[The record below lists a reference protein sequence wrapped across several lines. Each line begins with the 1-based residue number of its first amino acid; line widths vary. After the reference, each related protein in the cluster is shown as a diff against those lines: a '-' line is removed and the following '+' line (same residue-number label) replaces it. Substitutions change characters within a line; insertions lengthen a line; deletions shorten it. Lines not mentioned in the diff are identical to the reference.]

1 MPKTSL
7 RDIRKRIAS
16 VRSTQQITKAMKM
29 VATAKL
35 RRAQE
40 NILATRPYAAK
51 MHEVLFN
58 LAPRTSEESHP
69 LLARREPKKIEIV
82 VFTSD
87 RGLCGALNMNIIAR
101 AERFLAEEKGKK
113 EELAL
118 SFIGRKARD
127 HFRKRKFDIRREYV
141 NFFGKVDFPFASRI
155 GQELVQ
161 AYSEKRSDEIY
172 LLYSEF
178 RSAIQ
183 QRVVFKKI
191 LPVTAQVQGEEKK
204 SPPNGTSDKILKSGA
219 INKGEYLYEP
229 SEGELLNKLLPMYVE
244 VQIYQA
250 LLESVASEFGA
261 RMTAMENATKN
272 AEEMIDKLT
281 LIYNKARQ
289 AAITKELI
297 EIVSGAEAI
306 K

>member
-1 MPKTSL
+1 MAKASL

-29 VATAKL
+29 VAAAKL

-40 NILATRPYAAK
+40 SILATRPYAKK
-51 MHEVLFN
+51 MLEVLTS
-58 LAPRTSEESHP
+58 LAARTSAEAHP
-69 LLARREPKKIEIV
+69 LLARREPRRVEVV

-87 RGLCGALNMNIIAR
+87 RGLCGAFNMNLIQR
-101 AERFLAEEKGKK
+101 AEKFMEEEKART

-118 SFIGRKARD
+118 SFIGRKGRD
-127 HFRKRKFDIRREYV
+127 YFRRRKVTIRREYV
-141 NFFGKVDFPFASRI
+141 NFFGKVDYLMASRI

-161 AYSEKRSDEIY
+161 AYTERRVDRIY

-183 QRVVFKKI
+183 QRVVLEKI
-191 LPVTAQVQGEEKK
+191 LPVTPEAGPQAPALAAGSQTAV
-204 SPPNGTSDKILKSGA
+204 
-219 INKGEYLYEP
+219 EYIYEP
-229 SEGELLNKLLPMYVE
+229 SEGEILDKLLPMYVE
-244 VQIYQA
+244 VQIYRA
-250 LLESVASEFGA
+250 LLESLASEYGA

-272 AEEMIDKLT
+272 AAEMIDKLT
-281 LIYNKARQ
+281 LVYNKARQ
-289 AAITKELI
+289 ASITKELI
-297 EIVSGAEAI
+297 EIVSGAEAL

>member
-1 MPKTSL
+1 MPKESL

-40 NILATRPYAAK
+40 NILATRPYATK
-51 MHEVLFN
+51 MFEVLSS
-58 LAPRTSEESHP
+58 LAARTSPDAHP
-69 LLARREPKKIEIV
+69 LLYRREPKRVEVV

-87 RGLCGALNMNIIAR
+87 RGLCGAFNMNLIQR
-101 AERFLAEEKGKK
+101 AEKFLQEEKART

-118 SFIGRKARD
+118 SFIGRKGRD
-127 HFRKRKFDIRREYV
+127 YFRKRNVAMRREYV
-141 NFFGKVDFPFASRI
+141 NLFGKVDFPLAARI
-155 GQELVQ
+155 GEDLVKSYIAEQ
-161 AYSEKRSDEIY
+161 VDAIY

-183 QRVVFKKI
+183 QRIVLEKI
-191 LPVTAQVQGEEKK
+191 LPVTPRKAGEGEKT
-204 SPPNGTSDKILKSGA
+204 P
-219 INKGEYLYEP
+219 KGPAAVEYIYEP
-229 SEGELLNKLLPMYVE
+229 SEVEILGKILPMYVE
-244 VQIYQA
+244 VQIYRA
-250 LLESVASEFGA
+250 LLESVASEYGA
-261 RMTAMENATKN
+261 RMTAMDNATNN
-272 AEEMIDKLT
+272 ARDMIDRLT

-289 AAITKELI
+289 ASITKELI
-297 EIVSGAEAI
+297 EIVSGAEAL

>member
-1 MPKTSL
+1 MAKASL
-7 RDIRKRIAS
+7 RDIRKRIGS

-40 NILATRPYAAK
+40 SILATRPYATK
-51 MHEVLFN
+51 MFEVLSR
-58 LAPRTSEESHP
+58 LASKASAEVHP
-69 LLARREPKKIEIV
+69 LLARREARRVEVV

-87 RGLCGALNMNIIAR
+87 RGLCGAFNMNLIQR
-101 AERFLAEEKGKK
+101 AEKFLK
-113 EELAL
+113 EEEDRTDEVAL
-118 SFIGRKARD
+118 SFIGRKGRD
-127 HFRKRKFDIRREYV
+127 YFRKRKVIMRREYI
-141 NFFGKVDFPFASRI
+141 NFFGKVDFLLAAKI

-161 AYSEKRSDEIY
+161 AYASQQVDGIY

-183 QRVVFKKI
+183 QRVVLKKI
-191 LPVTAQVQGEEKK
+191 LPVEPKGGEEGSKP
-204 SPPNGTSDKILKSGA
+204 SAGGDAEPVETG
-219 INKGEYLYEP
+219 KGSAVEYLYEP
-229 SEGELLNKLLPMYVE
+229 SEKEILDKLLPMYVE
-244 VQIYQA
+244 VQLYQA
-250 LLESVASEFGA
+250 LLESLASEYGA
-261 RMTAMENATKN
+261 RMTAMENATNN
-272 AEEMIDKLT
+272 ATEMINKLT

-297 EIVSGAEAI
+297 EIVSGAEAL

>member
-1 MPKTSL
+1 MPKESL

-40 NILATRPYAAK
+40 NILATRPYATK
-51 MHEVLFN
+51 MFEVLSS
-58 LAPRTSEESHP
+58 LAARTSPDAHP
-69 LLARREPKKIEIV
+69 LLYRREPKRVEVV

-87 RGLCGALNMNIIAR
+87 RGLCGAFNMNLIQR
-101 AERFLAEEKGKK
+101 AEKFLQEEKART

-118 SFIGRKARD
+118 SFIGRKGRD
-127 HFRKRKFDIRREYV
+127 YFRKRNVAMRREYV
-141 NFFGKVDFPFASRI
+141 NLFGKVDFPLAARI
-155 GQELVQ
+155 GEDLVKSYIAEQ
-161 AYSEKRSDEIY
+161 VDAIY

-183 QRVVFKKI
+183 QRIVLEKI
-191 LPVTAQVQGEEKK
+191 LPVTPRKAGEGEET
-204 SPPNGTSDKILKSGA
+204 P
-219 INKGEYLYEP
+219 KGPAAVEYIYEP
-229 SEGELLNKLLPMYVE
+229 SEVEILGKILPMYVE
-244 VQIYQA
+244 VQIYRA
-250 LLESVASEFGA
+250 LLESVASEYGA
-261 RMTAMENATKN
+261 RMTAMDNATNN
-272 AEEMIDKLT
+272 ARDMIDRLT

-289 AAITKELI
+289 ASITKELI
-297 EIVSGAEAI
+297 EIVSGAEAL